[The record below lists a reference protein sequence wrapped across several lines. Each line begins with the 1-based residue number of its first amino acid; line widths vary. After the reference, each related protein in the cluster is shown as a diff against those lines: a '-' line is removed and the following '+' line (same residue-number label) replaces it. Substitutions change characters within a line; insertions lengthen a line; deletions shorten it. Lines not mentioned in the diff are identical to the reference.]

1 MHYDIRQLAG
11 SAEAAALGP
20 LVEEMAP
27 KIAPHVSAVT
37 ALPLPE
43 RLTIRIV
50 TVPEW
55 MRLWAR
61 EDERLLAAEVEALS
75 PPPEEIEH
83 ARAVLLARREAHSRM
98 AAGAQTVRYGQE
110 EPSLLVLADNL
121 RLTQFRDGAWST
133 DYVRR
138 MLAHELAHVGQYT
151 AGGEE
156 YRLLTAT
163 PFLGRRRHADRSWPF
178 AAEGYAV
185 WAAELVTAR
194 TGGTGRAP
202 DRPDDDGV
210 PGSGWSSAQHRRMK
224 RWYADAGQAVGE
236 VIALCGL
243 RTVNRIWTHHDL
255 LPTAAEERNHVA
267 WQRRL
272 LGPPPGGRS
281 DFAAGAVRGGTRT
294 FVVTMPD
301 RP

>member
-1 MHYDIRQLAG
+1 MQYDIRQLAG
-11 SAEAAALGP
+11 SAEPAALGQ
-20 LVEEMAP
+20 LIEEMAP

-75 PPPEEIEH
+75 PPREEIEH

-98 AAGAQTVRYGQE
+98 AVGAQTVRYGQE
-110 EPSLLVLADNL
+110 ESSLVVLADNL
-121 RLTQFRDGAWST
+121 LLSQFRDGAWSV

-151 AGGEE
+151 AGGEQ
-156 YRLLTAT
+156 YRRLTST
-163 PFLGRRRHADRSWPF
+163 PFLAQRQFANRGWSF

-185 WAAELVTAR
+185 WAAGLVTAR
-194 TGGTGRAP
+194 TGSAATAP
-202 DRPDDDGV
+202 DRPAHEAV
-210 PGSGWSSAQHRRMK
+210 PSSGWSTAQARRMDE
-224 RWYADAGQAVGE
+224 WYADAGRAVSE

-255 LPTAAEERNHVA
+255 LPTAAEERDHVA

-272 LGPPPGGRS
+272 LGAPPGGRGQ
-281 DFAAGAVRGGTRT
+281 FAAGAVPGGTQT

>member
-1 MHYDIRQLAG
+1 MQYDIRQLAD
-11 SAEAAALGP
+11 SAEAAALGR

-37 ALPLPE
+37 ALPLPQT
-43 RLTIRIV
+43 LTIRIA

-61 EDERLLAAEVEALS
+61 EDEQLLAAEVEALS
-75 PPPEEIEH
+75 PPEEEVHH
-83 ARAVLLARREAHSRM
+83 ARAVQLARREAHSRM
-98 AAGAQTVRYGQE
+98 AVGAQTVRYAKE
-110 EPSLLVLADNL
+110 EASMVVLADNL
-121 RLTQFRDGAWST
+121 RLTQFRDGTWSR

-151 AGGEE
+151 AGGEG
-156 YRLLTAT
+156 YRLVTGT
-163 PFLGRRRHADRSWPF
+163 PFLGRRQHAGRSWPF
-178 AAEGYAV
+178 AAEGFAV
-185 WAAELVTAR
+185 WAARLVIARMGGDGKTA
-194 TGGTGRAP
+194 
-202 DRPDDDGV
+202 DRPAHEAV
-210 PGSGWSSAQHRRMK
+210 PPSGWSSAQNRRME

-243 RTVNRIWTHHDL
+243 RAVNRIWTQLSL
-255 LPTAAEERNHVA
+255 LPTAAEERDHVA

-272 LGPPPGGRS
+272 LGVPPGDRTRS
-281 DFAAGAVRGGTRT
+281 
-294 FVVTMPD
+294 FVVSMPD

>member
-1 MHYDIRQLAG
+1 MQYDIRQLAD
-11 SAEAAALGP
+11 SAEAAALGR
-20 LVEEMAP
+20 LVEEMTP

-43 RLTIRIV
+43 TLTIRIM

-61 EDERLLAAEVEALS
+61 EDEQLLASETELLS

-98 AAGAQTVRYGQE
+98 AVGAQTVRYDQE
-110 EPSLLVLADNL
+110 EASIVVLADNL
-121 RLTQFRDGAWST
+121 RTRRFRDGAWST
-133 DYVRR
+133 GYVRQV
-138 MLAHELAHVGQYT
+138 LAHELAHVCQYT
-151 AGGEE
+151 AGGEG
-156 YRLLTAT
+156 YRLVTRT
-163 PFLGRRRHADRSWPF
+163 PFLGRRQYADRSWSF

-185 WAAELVTAR
+185 WAAGLVTAR
-194 TGGTGRAP
+194 MNGAGPAP
-202 DRPDDDGV
+202 HRPEHDVV
-210 PGSGWSSAQHRRMK
+210 PPPGWSSAQNRHME
-224 RWYADAGQAVGE
+224 RWYADAGKAVGE

-255 LPTAAEERNHVA
+255 LPTAAEERHHVA

-272 LGPPPGGRS
+272 LGPPRGRGEFAPG
-281 DFAAGAVRGGTRT
+281 VPGGTRS

>member
-1 MHYDIRQLAG
+1 MQYDIRQLAG
-11 SAEAAALGP
+11 SAEAAALGQ
-20 LVEEMAP
+20 LIEEMTP

-55 MRLWAR
+55 MRLWAQ

-75 PPPEEIEH
+75 PPREEIEH
-83 ARAVLLARREAHSRM
+83 ARAVLLACREAHSRM
-98 AAGAQTVRYGQE
+98 AVGAQTVRYGQE
-110 EPSLLVLADNL
+110 ASSLVVLADNL

-151 AGGEE
+151 AGGAG
-156 YRLLTAT
+156 YRLVTGT
-163 PFLGRRRHADRSWPF
+163 PFLGRRQHSDRAWSF

-185 WAAELVTAR
+185 WAERLVTAR
-194 TGGTGRAP
+194 MGGTGQAP
-202 DRPDDDGV
+202 DRPDDVGI
-210 PGSGWSSAQHRRMK
+210 PGSGWSSAQRRRMD

-243 RTVNRIWTHHDL
+243 RAVNRIWTQFDL
-255 LPTAAEERNHVA
+255 LPTTAEERDHVA

-272 LGPPPGGRS
+272 LGPQGSRGP
-281 DFAAGAVRGGTRT
+281 GGTRT

-301 RP
+301 RT

>member
-1 MHYDIRQLAG
+1 MQYDIRQLAD
-11 SAEAAALGP
+11 SADAAALGR

-27 KIAPHVSAVT
+27 KVAPHVQAVT

-43 RLTIRIV
+43 TLTIRIV

-55 MRLWAR
+55 MRLWA
-61 EDERLLAAEVEALS
+61 EQDERLLAAEVAALS
-75 PPPEEIEH
+75 PPEEEVQH
-83 ARAVLLARREAHSRM
+83 ARAVLLARRDAHSRM
-98 AAGAQTVRYGQE
+98 AVGAQTVRYAQE
-110 EPSLLVLADNL
+110 EASIVLLADSL
-121 RLTQFRDGAWST
+121 RLRRFRDGAWST

-156 YRLLTAT
+156 YRLATGT
-163 PFLGRRRHADRSWPF
+163 PFLGRRQYADRSWSF

-185 WAAELVTAR
+185 WAARLVTAR
-194 TGGTGRAP
+194 TGGAGSAP
-202 DRPDDDGV
+202 ESPEHDVV
-210 PGSGWSSAQHRRMK
+210 PSPGWSSAQNRRME
-224 RWYADAGQAVGE
+224 RWYADAGKAVGE

-255 LPTAAEERNHVA
+255 LPTAAEERHHVA

-272 LGPPPGGRS
+272 LGPPPGGRGE
-281 DFAAGAVRGGTRT
+281 FAPGVPGGTRS